1 MSIIEL
7 PNTGEEEPN
16 NTLWRQGELIEIEI
30 TDLSDTGDGVGRFDS
45 RVVFVPDTV
54 NGDRVIVRLLHV
66 KPKYAHAKLD
76 TLVQPSQER
85 ILPSCIVADKCG
97 GCQWQH
103 ISYEYQ
109 LEAKHNQ
116 VIQALERIGGFV
128 QPPVD
133 PVLAAP
139 SALGYRNKSTY
150 PVGRSATG
158 VLQAGYYQKG
168 SHHLVNLNQC
178 PVQDARLN
186 PILAKVK
193 EDIQTQRW
201 QVYNE
206 TSHTGQIRHLSLR
219 IGRRTGEMLL
229 TLVVKDWNLP
239 GIDQQ
244 AEKWLKDFPG
254 LVGVSLNRNGTRTN
268 AIFGDETRCVAGI
281 PDLKEE
287 FAGLK
292 FQIRP
297 NTFFQ
302 VYTESAEALL
312 EVIESELNLQG
323 DEVLVDAYC
332 GIGTLTLP
340 LAKKVRNITG
350 LEVQAEAVEQAI
362 LNAENNGINNVTF
375 QVGAVEKLL
384 PEMDILPDIV
394 LLDPPRKGCDRQVI
408 ESLLRSQPQRIVYVS
423 CKVATL
429 ARDLKL
435 LCENGMYIITRIQ
448 PADLFPQT
456 AHVEA
461 VAFLVRSST
470 RSHSE

>member
-16 NTLWRQGELIEIEI
+16 NALWRQGELIEVEI

-54 NGDRVIVRLLHV
+54 SGDRVIVRLLHV
-66 KPKYAHAKLD
+66 KPKYAHAKLH
-76 TLVQPSQER
+76 TLVQASQER

-158 VLQAGYYQKG
+158 LLQAGYYQKG
-168 SHHLVNLNQC
+168 SHDLVNLNQC

-201 QVYNE
+201 QVYDE
-206 TSHTGQIRHLSLR
+206 RRHTGQIRHISLR

-229 TLVVKDWNLP
+229 TMVVKDWNLP
-239 GIDQQ
+239 GIDRQ

-254 LVGVSLNRNGTRTN
+254 LVGVSLNRNETRTN

-287 FAGLK
+287 FAGKK

-435 LCENGMYIITRIQ
+435 LCENGLYSITRIQ

-461 VAFLVRSST
+461 VAFLVLEST